1 MTPQDNDWKALERA
15 CCGNREAMQWLLLW
29 RDYVHAID
37 DLVDGDAR
45 GPEALLATF
54 AMAPTLYSHPFY
66 LNNMAALRQVVLN
79 CTNAYADSVMWE
91 RSPVPW
97 QRDFADHYRHYG
109 AEMVL
114 AVAQICGGYQHMR
127 SISPE
132 LRVICWHEHHTP
144 GGKAC

>member
-1 MTPQDNDWKALERA
+1 MTPAANDWKALERA
-15 CCGNREAMQWLLLW
+15 CCGNGEAMEWLLLW
-29 RDYVHAID
+29 RDYVHNID
-37 DLVDGDAR
+37 DLVDGDLR
-45 GPEALLATF
+45 GPEGLLATF
-54 AMAPTLYSHPFY
+54 AMAPVLYSHPFY
-66 LNNMAALRQVVLN
+66 IKNLAALRQVVLN

-91 RSPVPW
+91 KSQVAW

-114 AVAQICGGYQHMR
+114 AVAQICGGYAHMR

-144 GGKAC
+144 GGEPC